1 VTREQRLCTAVDA
14 SAQRVIAA
22 SKERDEQ
29 AIFEALGVCLMWM
42 CALDD
47 LLESQKSGRYK
58 NVRDDDRQ
66 GRFVRGLRR
75 ARNAIV
81 HGDVVV
87 AVAESADIPNPS
99 TLIVSSGAGSRI
111 VGPPTRVEW
120 TFLQTLPPP
129 GQPQPKLEA
138 AYGKHIAGTEVTTP
152 IISAVSWLNRAV
164 ATP

>member
-1 VTREQRLCTAVDA
+1 VFDV
-14 SAQRVIAA
+14 V
-22 SKERDEQ
+22 
-29 AIFEALGVCLMWM
+29 

-47 LLESQKSGRYK
+47 LLESQKGGRYK
-58 NVRDDDRQ
+58 TPRDNDHE
-66 GRFVRGLRR
+66 GRFVKGLRR

-87 AVAESADIPNPS
+87 AVAESDDIPNPS
-99 TLIVSSGAGSRI
+99 TLIVSGGGGSRI

-138 AYGKHIAGTEVTTP
+138 AYGKHVAGTEVTTP
-152 IISAVSWLNRAV
+152 IVSAVSWLNRAL
-164 ATP
+164 AMP

>member
-1 VTREQRLCTAVDA
+1 VTREQRLRTAVGA
-14 SAQRVIAA
+14 SAERVMAA

-29 AIFEALGVCLMWM
+29 AIFEALGVCLMWV

-47 LLESQKSGRYK
+47 LLESKKDGRYK
-58 NVRDDDRQ
+58 SARDNDRQ
-66 GRFVRGLRR
+66 GRLVKGLRR

-87 AVAESADIPNPS
+87 AVAASADIPNPS
-99 TLIVSSGAGSRI
+99 TLIVSSGTGPRI

-138 AYGKHIAGTEVTTP
+138 AYGKHVAGTEVTTP
-152 IISAVSWLNRAV
+152 ILSAANWLDRAL
-164 ATP
+164 AMP